1 MDLPTAPLDELN
13 GQNEQSGQN
22 GLHDLNDRYAIP
34 FKLRFKAL
42 GDGLIAADISNPHAT
57 ASICLQGGQVLS
69 WQPTSTVEPVIWLSS
84 AAKFSPQ
91 TSIRGGIPVCW
102 PWFSAHSSEVSFPMH
117 GFARTQPWQVK
128 GSRSLD
134 NGSTEIRLT
143 MPITTAMQAMWSH
156 QAQLDMLINV
166 GETLKIALITRNLG
180 VSDFTITEALHTY
193 FSVSDVAQ
201 VQVEGLDGIHFH
213 DKAAGW
219 TEGDQAGAIGFAAEV
234 DRVYVNTPQRCT
246 IVDPAWQRHIHIAK
260 LGSQSTVV
268 WNPWAAR
275 AAQMGD
281 LGNADHEVNQ
291 DGWKRFVC
299 VESANARENAVT
311 VPAGKSHTMAVEY
324 RVEAI

>member
-1 MDLPTAPLDELN
+1 MDFTPDTLAEPNDLI
-13 GQNEQSGQN
+13 
-22 GLHDLNDRYAIP
+22 DLNNRFAIP

-42 GDGLIAADISNPHAT
+42 GEGLIAADINNAHGT
-57 ASICLQGGQVLS
+57 ASICLQGGQILS
-69 WQPTSTVEPVIWLSS
+69 WQPVSTAEPMIWLSS
-84 AAKFSPQ
+84 AAKFAPQ

-102 PWFSAHSSEVSFPMH
+102 PWFSAHASDASFPMH

-128 GSRSLD
+128 STRSLD
-134 NGSTEIRLT
+134 DGSTEISLT
-143 MPITTAMQAMWSH
+143 LPLTTAMQAMWPH

-180 VSDFTITEALHTY
+180 VSDFVITEALHTY

-219 TEGDQAGAIGFAAEV
+219 SEGDQVGAISFAAEV
-234 DRVYVNTPQRCT
+234 DRVYVNTPERCT
-246 IVDPAWQRHIHIAK
+246 IVDPAFNRRIHIAK
-260 LGSQSTVV
+260 LGSQSTIV
-268 WNPWAAR
+268 WNPWVAR

-281 LGNADHEVNQ
+281 LGTDDAS
-291 DGWKRFVC
+291 GWKRFVC

-311 VPAGKSHTMAVEY
+311 VAAGKSHTMAVEY
-324 RVEAI
+324 RVEAM

>member
-1 MDLPTAPLDELN
+1 MDLLTTSLAE
-13 GQNEQSGQN
+13 
-22 GLHDLNDRYAIP
+22 LNDRFAIP
-34 FKLRFKAL
+34 FKLRFKAI
-42 GDGLIAADISNPHAT
+42 GDESNGLISADITNTLAT
-57 ASICLQGGQVLS
+57 ASICLQGGQLLS
-69 WQPTSTVEPVIWLSS
+69 WQPTSAIEPVIWLST
-84 AAKFSPQ
+84 AAKFAPQ

-102 PWFSAHSSEVSFPMH
+102 PWFSAHGSDPSFPMH
-117 GFARTQPWQVK
+117 GFARTQQWQVK
-128 GSRSLD
+128 GTRSLED
-134 NGSTEIRLT
+134 GSTEISLT
-143 MPITTAMQAMWSH
+143 MPISTAMQAMWPH

-166 GETLKIALITRNLG
+166 GDTLKIALITRNLG
-180 VSDFTITEALHTY
+180 ASDFSITEALHTY
-193 FSVSDVAQ
+193 FAVSDITQVSQ

-246 IVDPAWQRHIHIAK
+246 IVDPGFKRRIHIAK

-268 WNPWAAR
+268 WNPWAER

-281 LGNADHEVNQ
+281 LGHADNEANQ

-311 VPAGKSHTMAVEY
+311 VAAGKSHTMAVEY
-324 RVEAI
+324 RVEVI

>member
-1 MDLPTAPLDELN
+1 MDLLN
-13 GQNEQSGQN
+13 ASLAEQN
-22 GLHDLNDRYAIP
+22 GINGLSDLNDLNNRYAIP

-42 GDGLIAADISNPHAT
+42 GEGLIAVDISNPHAT
-57 ASICLQGGQVLS
+57 ASICLQGGQLLS
-69 WQPTSTVEPVIWLSS
+69 WQPSSAAEPVIWLST
-84 AAKFSPQ
+84 AATFAPKAP
-91 TSIRGGIPVCW
+91 IRGGIPICW
-102 PWFSAHSSEVSFPMH
+102 PWFSAHSSEVSFPTH

-128 GSRSLD
+128 GTRSLD
-134 NGSTEIRLT
+134 NGSTELSLT
-143 MPITTAMQAMWSH
+143 LPITTAMQAMWPH

-180 VSDFTITEALHTY
+180 ASDFSITEALHTY

-219 TEGDQAGAIGFAAEV
+219 TEGDQAGAIPFAVEV
-234 DRVYVNTPQRCT
+234 DRVYVNTPERCT
-246 IVDPAWQRHIHIAK
+246 IVDPAFNRRIHIAK
-260 LGSQSTVV
+260 LGSQSTIV

-281 LGNADHEVNQ
+281 LGD
-291 DGWKRFVC
+291 DGWKHFVC

-311 VPAGKSHTMAVEY
+311 VTAGKSHTMAVEY
-324 RVEAI
+324 RVETL

>member
-1 MDLPTAPLDELN
+1 MDTLETLL
-13 GQNEQSGQN
+13 
-22 GLHDLNDRYAIP
+22 DLNNRFAIP
-34 FKLRFKAL
+34 FKLRFKSA
-42 GDGLIAADISNPHAT
+42 GEGTAESVVVADINNAHGT
-57 ASICLQGGQVLS
+57 ASISLQGGQILS
-69 WQPTSTVEPVIWLSS
+69 WQPTSTAEPVIWLST
-84 AAKFSPQ
+84 AAKFVPQ
-91 TSIRGGIPVCW
+91 MSIRGGIPVCW
-102 PWFSAHSSEVSFPMH
+102 PWFSAHASKANFPMH
-117 GFARTQPWQVK
+117 GFARIQSWQVK

-134 NGSTEIRLT
+134 NGSTEISLT
-143 MPITTAMQAMWSH
+143 LPITTDMQAMWPH

-180 VSDFTITEALHTY
+180 NVDFAITEALHTY

-219 TEGDQAGAIGFAAEV
+219 TEGDQVGAIPFAAEV
-234 DRVYVNTPQRCT
+234 DRVYVNTPDRCT
-246 IVDPAWQRHIHIAK
+246 IVDPAWQRRIHIAK

-281 LGNADHEVNQ
+281 LGQE
-291 DGWKRFVC
+291 GWKRFVC
-299 VESANARENAVT
+299 VESANALENAVT

-324 RVEAI
+324 RVEAL

>member
-1 MDLPTAPLDELN
+1 MDFTPDTLAEPNDLI
-13 GQNEQSGQN
+13 
-22 GLHDLNDRYAIP
+22 DLNNRFAIP

-42 GDGLIAADISNPHAT
+42 GEGLIATDINNAHGT
-57 ASICLQGGQVLS
+57 ASICLQGGQILS
-69 WQPTSTVEPVIWLSS
+69 WQPVSTAEPMIWLSS
-84 AAKFSPQ
+84 AAKFAPQ

-102 PWFSAHSSEVSFPMH
+102 PWFSAHASDASFPMH

-128 GSRSLD
+128 STRSLD
-134 NGSTEIRLT
+134 DGSTEISLT
-143 MPITTAMQAMWSH
+143 LPLTTAMQAMWPH

-180 VSDFTITEALHTY
+180 ESDFVITEALHTY

-219 TEGDQAGAIGFAAEV
+219 TEGDQVGAISFAAEV
-234 DRVYVNTPQRCT
+234 DRVYVNTPERCT
-246 IVDPAWQRHIHIAK
+246 IVDPAFNRRIHIAK
-260 LGSQSTVV
+260 LGSQSTIV

-281 LGNADHEVNQ
+281 LGTDDAS
-291 DGWKRFVC
+291 GWKRFVC

-311 VPAGKSHTMAVEY
+311 VPAGKAHTMAVEY
-324 RVEAI
+324 RVEKL